1 MLELAFC
8 LSMKYWSFIKS
19 LYLAYNFIWSRL
31 IPIEN
36 NEEKKATPKHFPKKK
51 FFLSLPAKDST
62 LKLSLHT
69 INITLFIPAIK
80 IFISKAAKNDLM
92 HARIF
97 RAQTAM
103 HFFFPKNITWE
114 NIKTQHSFWK
124 TVTVLL

>member
-1 MLELAFC
+1 M
-8 LSMKYWSFIKS
+8 
-19 LYLAYNFIWSRL
+19 R
-31 IPIEN
+31 
-36 NEEKKATPKHFPKKK
+36 KKRPHQNTSPKKK

-103 HFFFPKNITWE
+103 HFFLSKEHYLRKHQNSAQFLENCYSVAIIKNPQGRHT
-114 NIKTQHSFWK
+114 
-124 TVTVLL
+124 